1 MRMRRGCCAVDFVA
15 KGIQGCIQG
24 WLCAGDTLE
33 VRTYERLLPLVP
45 QPAAIT
51 SLKTV
56 RRGDCLV
63 AFSRRDVH
71 GIKRAIDSHGA
82 LKCCMVYG
90 ALPAEARTQQVFIC
104 GLLRLVLSCLVSSA
118 ACSFC
123 LSVSGAAEPLTCP
136 ETPQSSKS
144 ASHNVCCP
152 PFQCIM
158 HHNIIRHKH

>member
-15 KGIQGCIQG
+15 EGFQGCIQG

-33 VRTYERLLPLVP
+33 VRTYERLVPLVP

-90 ALPAEARTQQVFIC
+90 ALPAEARTQQVFILWMIGAIVPGEFC
-104 GLLRLVLSCLVSSA
+104 CLQ
-118 ACSFC
+118 F
-123 LSVSGAAEPLTCP
+123 LPGHSGAAEPLTC
-136 ETPQSSKS
+136 T
-144 ASHNVCCP
+144 
-152 PFQCIM
+152 
-158 HHNIIRHKH
+158 